1 MVQILLVD
9 AAEAEAEALGAAL
22 RSGST
27 GDNPIEVTTVADPR
41 EAVAFAS
48 QKGCDV
54 VVAELDLPRPG
65 WSGPYVVRRVR
76 ELCPRVRS
84 FLIADTDA
92 WAPFVRGAADGLI
105 ARQPQGD
112 PSGSSL
118 ADRLMLA
125 LQSCKG
131 EPEADSDTW
140 RRSADGAAEAALER
154 AVDVSTAEAP
164 RPVKAN
170 LRGSGIGTL
179 IAGKY
184 RLLSELGHG
193 GMGIVYRATDTF
205 IGRQVA
211 VKLMK
216 FPAFLSSDPVRDR
229 MRREV
234 MITGRLAH
242 PNLVTVYDAG
252 IDHGEM
258 YIVLELIEGASLK
271 ELLFERPRLPPD
283 EALGIA
289 GQILDA
295 LEHTHGQGIV
305 HRDLKP
311 GNILVTREGR
321 PKVVDFGIAK
331 LVSLATAAGSPADSG
346 SGSATTSAGAILGTP
361 AYMAPEQLMG
371 EEIDARTDLY
381 ALGAVLFEMLWG
393 ASLSSLHSPFSR
405 APRGPL
411 PQLPGDPRLTGL
423 VDKALAAAPAARFA
437 SAAAMKAAL
446 AELGRPAP
454 PPKRSWWQLGG
465 RK

>member
-9 AAEAEAEALGAAL
+9 ASAEAALLGEAL

-27 GDNPIEVTTVADPR
+27 GDSPIEVTTVSDPR
-41 EAVAFAS
+41 EAVAVAS
-48 QKGCDV
+48 RKGCDV
-54 VVAELDLPRPG
+54 VVADLDLPRPG

-76 ELCPRVRS
+76 EVCPRVRS

-112 PSGSSL
+112 NSGGSL

-125 LQSCKG
+125 LQNCRG
-131 EPEADSDTW
+131 EPEDESDTW
-140 RRSADGAAEAALER
+140 RRPDQGRPEAVDL

-164 RPVKAN
+164 RLAKAN
-170 LRGSGIGTL
+170 LRGSGIGHV

-184 RLLSELGHG
+184 QLLSELGHG
-193 GMGIVYRATDTF
+193 GMGIVYRAADTF
-205 IGRQVA
+205 IGREVA

-216 FPAFLSSDPVRDR
+216 IPAFLSSDPVRDR

-252 IDHGEM
+252 IDHGEL

-271 ELLFERPRLPPD
+271 ELLLERPRLPPP
-283 EALGIA
+283 EAVAIA
-289 GQILDA
+289 RQILEA
-295 LEHTHGQGIV
+295 LEHTHGQGII

-311 GNILVTREGR
+311 GNILINREGR
-321 PKVVDFGIAK
+321 AKVVDFGIAK
-331 LVSLATAAGSPADSG
+331 LVSLATAAGAPPDTG

-381 ALGAVLFEMLWG
+381 ALGAVLFEMLHG
-393 ASLSSLHSPFSR
+393 SSLSSIHSPFSR

-411 PQLPGDPRLTGL
+411 PLLPGERRLTDL
-423 VDKALAAAPAARFA
+423 VEKALSPAPANRFA
-437 SAAAMKAAL
+437 SATEMKAAL
-446 AELGRPAP
+446 ADLDRPAA